1 MFGGGLTS
9 SRVNMFPPGEMVQH
23 SSSDARIIMSGG
35 NLRTS
40 ASFNRFSGLTATQA
54 RDRLEMEREERY
66 EILSAGTATSRGG
79 ITPGESWSELYS
91 TEDEDEGEQRR
102 EDMREGMVEG
112 VDERAYQDYETN
124 GERGRGRGADSQC
137 G

>member
-9 SRVNMFPPGEMVQH
+9 SRINVFPRGEMAQH

-35 NLRTS
+35 SLRTS
-40 ASFNRFSGLTATQA
+40 ASFNGFSGLTADQA
-54 RDRLEMEREERY
+54 RERLEREREERY

-79 ITPGESWSELYS
+79 TTPGESWSELYS

-102 EDMREGMVEG
+102 NYMREDMVERAA
-112 VDERAYQDYETN
+112 ERAYQDDETN
-124 GERGRGRGADSQC
+124 GERRRERGADS
-137 G
+137 